1 MAKKKDAWS
10 SDGRG
15 GIVAAA
21 IFGLITISAGM
32 GAYYTSSL
40 APNNPYPTYAFAV
53 PDESRAQAI
62 ARGVM
67 QQPCV
72 AMVGHDDIDLCAQW
86 RAAVAAE
93 HAAFWGF
100 AQMALSLAGL
110 IGLLITLVFNQ
121 KALVLAA
128 ESQSETRRIGRAQV
142 RSYLDLS
149 KVRLHISAEG
159 IPSVSLALR
168 NVGQSP
174 AIKVEANTTV
184 EIFNSKRKDKEVL
197 ECFSPAKVPS
207 IMSGDRVKFIRR
219 PCSSG
224 IAKNSAEIADSKNN
238 DVTFVAIIEVVWRDV
253 FGSGQRIRL
262 AYTLPKKFVRDQDM
276 KMVPTAEFLAR
287 LTGEVVRRKHIGVW
301 KPDEM
306 EKAD

>member
-1 MAKKKDAWS
+1 MAKKKDALL

-15 GIVAAA
+15 GFVAAA

-40 APNNPYPTYAFAV
+40 APNTPYPAYVFAA
-53 PDESRAQAI
+53 PDEPRAQSI
-62 ARGVM
+62 ARGVVR
-67 QQPCV
+67 QPCV

-110 IGLLITLVFNQ
+110 IGLLITLGFNQ

-149 KVRLHISAEG
+149 KVRLHISADG
-159 IPSVSLALR
+159 IPSVSLALH

-174 AIKVEANTTV
+174 AVKVEVKTSV
-184 EIFNSKRKDKEVL
+184 DIFNSKTSEKETLSCVA
-197 ECFSPAKVPS
+197 PAKVPS
-207 IMSGDRVKFIRR
+207 IMSGDKMKFSRR
-219 PCSSG
+219 PCVGG
-224 IAKNSAEIADSKNN
+224 ISKRSAEMADSKSFSIH
-238 DVTFVAIIEVVWRDV
+238 FVAIVEVVWRDV
-253 FGSGQRIRL
+253 FGSGQRIKL
-262 AYTLPKKFVRDQDM
+262 AYTLPNDLVRDQDM
-276 KMVPTAEFLAR
+276 KMVPVGEYAAR
-287 LTGEVVRRKHIGVW
+287 LTGEVVRRKHIAIQ
-301 KPDEM
+301 KPD
-306 EKAD
+306 KGNDVD